1 MKKLNSIGES
11 LVKKV
16 RNKFSIEKIVKRNQ
30 LKAVFNKI
38 IIIAI
43 TIFILS
49 TIITYETLKYSNNN
63 QNEVYEDGYLASS
76 YANKINEDILNIKI
90 ASIAYSKSYDKDI
103 AENLRVY
110 GNDIENNINKYKLL
124 NNLSEEEKN
133 N

>member
-1 MKKLNSIGES
+1 MKKLNSISQRLSNEI
-11 LVKKV
+11 KN
-16 RNKFSIEKIVKRNQ
+16 RFSIEKIVKRNQ

-103 AENLRVY
+103 SENLRVY
-110 GNDIENNINKYKLL
+110 ENDIENNINKYKLL
-124 NNLSEEEKN
+124 NNLSEEEKK
-133 N
+133 

>member
-103 AENLRVY
+103 SENLRVY
-110 GNDIENNINKYKLL
+110 ENDIENNINKYKLL

>member
-11 LVKKV
+11 LVNKV

-63 QNEVYEDGYLASS
+63 QNEVYEEGYLASS

-90 ASIAYSKSYDKDI
+90 ASIAYSKSHNEEI

-124 NNLSEEEKN
+124 NNLSEEEKK
-133 N
+133 

>member
-11 LVKKV
+11 LVNKV
-16 RNKFSIEKIVKRNQ
+16 KNKFSIEKIVKRNQ
-30 LKAVFNKI
+30 LQAIFNKI

-43 TIFILS
+43 TVFILS

-63 QNEVYEDGYLASS
+63 QNEVYEEGYLASS

-90 ASIAYSKSYDKDI
+90 ASIAYSKSYDEDI

-124 NNLSEEEKN
+124 NNLSEEEKK
-133 N
+133 